1 MARDIQV
8 MGMKRKCSTCKLE
21 PRPLMQWVS
30 DFGFLEH
37 FFFFLFDAV
46 DDSRLSIRSGFK
58 FSKDLSRVFDKV
70 PSGPSFCLF
79 WVSFFVL
86 SGSLYLVLDMF
97 SFSLRG
103 LLVIWRLFPDRIED
117 LSLSPRQ
124 HLGMVSPTGL
134 SVERNFPDCGLELKR
149 LVWI

>member
-1 MARDIQV
+1 MARDIQI
-8 MGMKRKCSTCKLE
+8 MGMKRKCSACKVD
-21 PRPLMQWVS
+21 PRPLMHWVS
-30 DFGFLEH
+30 DLGFLEH

-46 DDSRLSIRSGFK
+46 DDSRLSIRSGFM
-58 FSKDLSRVFDKV
+58 FSKVLSRLLDKV

-79 WVSFFVL
+79 WVSFFVR
-86 SGSLYLVLDMF
+86 SGSLNLVLDMF

-103 LLVIWRLFPDRIED
+103 LLVIWRLLPDRMDD

-124 HLGMVSPTGL
+124 HLGMLSSRGF
-134 SVERNFPDCGLELKR
+134 SVEENFPDCALELKR

>member
-8 MGMKRKCSTCKLE
+8 MGMKRKRSTCKVE
-21 PRPLMQWVS
+21 PRPLMQWAS
-30 DFGFLEH
+30 DLGFLEH

-46 DDSRLSIRSGFK
+46 DDSRVSISSGLR
-58 FSKDLSRVFDKV
+58 FSKDLSRVLDKV

-79 WVSFFVL
+79 WVSFFVR

-97 SFSLRG
+97 SFSFRG

-124 HLGMVSPTGL
+124 HLGMVSPRGL
-134 SVERNFPDCGLELKR
+134 SVEGNFPECAFELKR